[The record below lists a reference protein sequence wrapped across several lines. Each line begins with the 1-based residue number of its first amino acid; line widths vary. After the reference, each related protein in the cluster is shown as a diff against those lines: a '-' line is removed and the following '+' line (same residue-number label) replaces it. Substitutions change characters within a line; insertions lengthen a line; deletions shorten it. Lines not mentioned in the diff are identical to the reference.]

1 MKTKKLQ
8 LWFALL
14 LILTLNSCGDDDNND
29 NNNNSGGD
37 TDIVGEAGIMQNIN
51 TTNLSTYAFPWY
63 FQDDVNNTGCGYAEL
78 TDGLLKRW
86 DKDHDGLIPVKFDNV
101 PFEVEALDA
110 IEDKLGFTLFDRTSI
125 ASTPNDQVSR
135 GIIFSEGT
143 ASGPNPATDCGHVS
157 EGVGTFS
164 YPYYGENTESSSENI
179 YLEYDNDGNIIGYD
193 YPFIESAYDEEGNTV
208 GKVLEGTPYI
218 FDDNNLV
225 IGLVAQ
231 EEELIYDIDGNA
243 ICTTLYNSSLYDANG
258 IVIGA
263 YAWIS
268 GDQEDMDGGAYV
280 IKYRVVEDPFY
291 ETTGRINTVLYVH
304 IGSAEC
310 QNEITLNLVIHEV
323 GHALGLGPHFE
334 GFGYGPAVDGNFWNV
349 LYTLYHNPVASDE
362 DSIDIMQIEF

>member
-164 YPYYGENTESSSENI
+164 YPYYGENTEYSSENV

-193 YPFIESAYDEEGNTV
+193 YPFIESAYDEQGNIV
-208 GKVLEGTPYI
+208 GKVLEDTPYI
-218 FDDNNLV
+218 FDDDNLV

-243 ICTTLYNSSLYDANG
+243 ICTTLYNRSLYDANG

-263 YAWIS
+263 NAWIS

-280 IKYRVVEDPFY
+280 IKFRVVEDPFY
-291 ETTGRINTVLYVH
+291 DTTGRINTVLYVH